1 MHANATMAT
10 HSIDDTLH
18 NAGVARDHA
27 HCSGCSL
34 CVLVCPVWRATRD
47 LRLSPEGRCKA
58 LQHGADIDAIAPAL
72 EACTL
77 CSACEAVCPENIDL
91 IDSVLALRQILPGK
105 SARAAA
111 QEHIAHQVQ
120 ERTSGIPAVPLSAPH
135 RLLAGGRSMPEE
147 RLLAGISK
155 ALACEIGAAAHVDCG
170 DDIVA
175 ALEAGVPVPPER
187 RARLLGSLA
196 GARQVT
202 VTDGLL
208 ARQLRRWAPTLKVA
222 SLGEALS
229 GISAVRRAL
238 QSTDLYVIEPR
249 AFHADYERLVT
260 HYDALRQERGCV
272 MNLDLQRIAV
282 PASMLGI
289 DGQLGLADP
298 HASSAQAAQIDW
310 ILHGRDVKRIVVE
323 DWADVAHFKAHT
335 SLPVVHLAELLPD
348 AMSHEINAR
357 VAPQLHTLLET
368 MEPVTDAFPAIDDPA
383 VTGKAV
389 F

>member
-1 MHANATMAT
+1 MHATATQ
-10 HSIDDTLH
+10 SIDDTLH
-18 NAGVARDHA
+18 NAGVARDHS

-91 IDSVLALRQILPGK
+91 IDSVLALRQILPAK
-105 SARAAA
+105 SERAAA

-120 ERTSGIPAVPLSAPH
+120 ERSTGIPAAPLSAPH
-135 RLLAGGRSMPEE
+135 RLLAGGRSMPED
-147 RLLAGISK
+147 RLLAVISK
-155 ALACEIGAAAHVDCG
+155 ALACEISTADVG

-175 ALEAGVPVPPER
+175 ALEAGVPVPAER

-196 GARQVT
+196 SARQVT

-208 ARQLRRWAPTLKVA
+208 SRQLRRWAPTLKVA

-229 GISAVRRAL
+229 GLSAVRRAL
-238 QSTDLYVIEPR
+238 QPTDLYVIEPR

-289 DGQLGLADP
+289 DGQMGLNDP
-298 HASSAQAAQIDW
+298 HASGAQAAQIEW
-310 ILHGRDVKRIVVE
+310 ILHGRAVKRIVVE
-323 DWADVAHFKAHT
+323 DWADVAHFRAHT
-335 SLPVVHLAELLPD
+335 ALPVLHIAELLD
-348 AMSHEINAR
+348 AA
-357 VAPQLHTLLET
+357 
-368 MEPVTDAFPAIDDPA
+368 
-383 VTGKAV
+383 
-389 F
+389 

>member
-1 MHANATMAT
+1 MHATAT
-10 HSIDDTLH
+10 HHESMHTSIDDTLH
-18 NAGVARDHA
+18 NAGVKRDHA

-77 CSACEAVCPENIDL
+77 CSACEAVCPENINL
-91 IDSVLALRQILPGK
+91 IDSVLALRQILPAK
-105 SARAAA
+105 SDRAAA
-111 QEHIAHQVQ
+111 QEHVAHRLR

-155 ALACEIGAAAHVDCG
+155 ALACEISSADAG

-196 GARQVT
+196 GAKQVT
-202 VTDGLL
+202 VADGLL
-208 ARQLRRWAPTLKVA
+208 ARQLRRWAPALKVA

-260 HYDALRQERGCV
+260 HYDTLRQERGCV

-289 DGQLGLADP
+289 DGQLGLKDL

-310 ILHGRDVKRIVVE
+310 ILHGREVKRIVVE
-323 DWADVAHFKAHT
+323 DWADVAHFKTHT
-335 SLPVVHLAELLPD
+335 ALPVLHIAELLD
-348 AMSHEINAR
+348 AA
-357 VAPQLHTLLET
+357 
-368 MEPVTDAFPAIDDPA
+368 
-383 VTGKAV
+383 
-389 F
+389 

>member
-1 MHANATMAT
+1 MHT
-10 HSIDDTLH
+10 SIDDTLH
-18 NAGVARDHA
+18 NAGVTRDHA

-91 IDSVLALRQILPGK
+91 IDSVLALRQILPAR
-105 SARAAA
+105 SDRAAA
-111 QEHIAHQVQ
+111 QERVAHSLH
-120 ERTSGIPAVPLSAPH
+120 ERTTGIPAVPLSAPH
-135 RLLAGGRSMPEE
+135 RLLAGGRSMPED

-155 ALACEIGAAAHVDCG
+155 ALVCEISTTDAG

-202 VTDGLL
+202 VADGLL

-229 GISAVRRAL
+229 GVSAVRRAL
-238 QSTDLYVIEPR
+238 QPTDLYVIEPR

-289 DGQLGLADP
+289 DGQLGLEDP

-310 ILHGRDVKRIVVE
+310 ILHGRSVKRIVVE
-323 DWADVAHFKAHT
+323 DWADMAHFKAHT

-357 VAPQLHTLLET
+357 VAPQLLTLLEK

>member
-1 MHANATMAT
+1 MHATAT
-10 HSIDDTLH
+10 HHELMHNSIDDTLH
-18 NAGVARDHA
+18 NAGVTHDHA

-91 IDSVLALRQILPGK
+91 IDSVLVLRQILPAK
-105 SARAAA
+105 SRNANARAAA
-111 QEHIAHQVQ
+111 QEHIARQVQ

-155 ALACEIGAAAHVDCG
+155 ALACEFNVADAG

-196 GARQVT
+196 GARLVT
-202 VTDGLL
+202 VADGLL

-229 GISAVRRAL
+229 GVSAVRRAL
-238 QSTDLYVIEPR
+238 QPSDLYVIEPR

-289 DGQLGLADP
+289 DGQLGLKDP
-298 HASSAQAAQIDW
+298 HASSAQSAQIDW
-310 ILHGRDVKRIVVE
+310 ILHGRAVKRIVVE

-335 SLPVVHLAELLPD
+335 TLPVLHSAELLD
-348 AMSHEINAR
+348 AA
-357 VAPQLHTLLET
+357 
-368 MEPVTDAFPAIDDPA
+368 
-383 VTGKAV
+383 
-389 F
+389 